1 MDSVK
6 NLRKSHA
13 EWIRAALGGA
23 ERGRDEIWTKSV
35 TVVRPRKPHA
45 HALGLTSI
53 GNVTM
58 KMGIDILTFGLLNE
72 IN

>member
-1 MDSVK
+1 MFFD
-6 NLRKSHA
+6 RKQ
-13 EWIRAALGGA
+13 L
-23 ERGRDEIWTKSV
+23 V
-35 TVVRPRKPHA
+35 TVGDPAKP
-45 HALGLTSI
+45 LGLTSI